1 MTTIRM
7 ATAALALFAATACA
21 RGPRFMQTPPAR
33 EWNATL
39 AEARVAADSGR
50 YAVAEH
56 RLSQYAL
63 QHPGSDGA
71 RESLYWRA
79 LFRMGMTGDSI
90 APRLALATLEQYLA
104 SPGIE
109 RRTEATVLL
118 TVAKDRAALAR
129 DAAAKEREIAEVRA
143 ALGRAQERPVASG
156 GTPDQPAPD
165 RGLAQEVERLK
176 SELARANS
184 ELERIRKRLAGQQP

>member
-1 MTTIRM
+1 MIALRI
-7 ATAALALFAATACA
+7 AAAALALVVATGCS
-21 RGPRFMQTPPAR
+21 RGPRFMQASPAR

-39 AEARVAADSGR
+39 AQARVAADSGR

-56 RLSQYAL
+56 ELSQYAL

-79 LFRMGMTGDSI
+79 LFQMGMTADSV
-90 APRLALATLEQYLA
+90 APRRAVATLEQYLTMPEA
-104 SPGIE
+104 E
-109 RRTEATVLL
+109 RRTEAAVML
-118 TVAKDRAALAR
+118 TVAKDHAALAR
-129 DAAAKEREIAEVRA
+129 ESAAKEREIAEIRA
-143 ALGRAQERPVASG
+143 ALGRAQERPVAAA
-156 GTPDQPAPD
+156 GTPDQPASD

-176 SELARANS
+176 SELSRANA